1 MAETKE
7 KHPLFRAGVFQENYL
22 RFAVLR
28 FAAFFTVFFA
38 AFFTVFLTVFFAG
51 RRFAV
56 VFFTD
61 FLAAFFFAAIVFG

>member
-38 AFFTVFLTVFFAG
+38 AFFTVFFAG